1 MSETLTDA
9 LLGRVIDGRYE
20 VRERVASGGMAT
32 VYLALDRRLER
43 MVAVKVM
50 KTHFA
55 ADADK
60 QEFVAR
66 FRREAKAAAKLTHPG
81 MVRVYD
87 QGVDGDISY
96 LTMEYVDGQNLR
108 KHLHREPTLPVG
120 RALAL
125 IESILDA
132 LAAAHRQGLVHRD
145 VKPENILI
153 DPDGYPKLADFGLAR
168 AATEVT
174 ATASGMVLGTVAYLA
189 PETAQRGV
197 ADPRSDVYAAG
208 IVLFETLTG
217 RQPFTGS
224 SAIDV
229 ASRHIHEDVP
239 APSTFAP
246 WIPAELDAL
255 VAVFCARDPQL
266 RPADAA
272 AALTALRRTRAMID
286 EPTLDRRADPP
297 SGALLLGIED
307 ATAVLDDAPRGS
319 TIALPLG
326 LNTGSLSVL
335 DSMDDDPEAVEPSKT
350 PRRTWLWL
358 GAVLAAVIM
367 MVSLGAWWY
376 TTQGPGAYTT
386 VPPVIEKTE
395 VQARQILE
403 AAGFD
408 VVVLEQYDFD
418 IPAGLVISSDPG
430 PQERILKTDPVTIV
444 VSLGPEMGA
453 VPADIVGLTL
463 DDAKNALI
471 DAGFSV
477 GEETGTHSDTVPIN
491 QVMSISPAA
500 GEVIALRSPVSLEY
514 SLGPAPVTVP
524 DVITWKEAEA
534 RALLEGDDYVFRVTV
549 VYERTADVKKGE
561 VSKIEPGVGTETTRT
576 AEVTITVSEGKPL
589 VEMQSFVGLTDDQ
602 AIDLADQLGLV
613 IDWKPYGNLPWFRRE
628 LVAAQEPAYGTTLE
642 QGETITLFYVNE

>member
-96 LTMEYVDGQNLR
+96 LTMEYVDGHNLR

-229 ASRHIHEDVP
+229 AARHIHEDVP

-255 VAVFCARDPQL
+255 VAVFCARDPQV

-286 EPTLDRRADPP
+286 EPTLDRRAEPP
-297 SGALLLGIED
+297 SGAVPLGSDD

-326 LNTGSLSVL
+326 LNTDSLSVL
-335 DSMDDDPEAVEPSKT
+335 DALDDDPEAVEPSKT

-358 GAVLAAVIM
+358 GAIAAAVLM

-386 VPPVIEKTE
+386 VPPVVAQTE
-395 VQARQILE
+395 QVARQTLE
-403 AAGFD
+403 AAGFE
-408 VVVLEQYDFD
+408 VEVLEQYDFD

-430 PQERILKTDPVTIV
+430 PQERILKSGTVTIV
-444 VSLGPEMGA
+444 VSLGPEMGT
-453 VPADIVGLTL
+453 VPSEIIGLPL
-463 DDAKNALI
+463 DDAKNAI
-471 DAGFSV
+471 VDAGFTV
-477 GEETGTHSDTVPIN
+477 GEEVGEYSDTVPQG
-491 QVMSISPAA
+491 QVMTITPAP
-500 GEVIALRSPVSLEY
+500 GEVIALRSPLSLTY
-514 SLGPAPVTVP
+514 SQGPAPVTIP
-524 DVITWKEAEA
+524 DVIGLKEAEA
-534 RALLEGDDYVFRVTV
+534 RTLLEGQDYVFTVTV
-549 VYERTADVKKGE
+549 LYDRTADVKKGE
-561 VSKIEPGVGTETTRT
+561 VWKVEPGVGSESTRT
-576 AEVTITVSEGKPL
+576 AAVTITVSEGKPL
-589 VEMQSFVGLTDDQ
+589 VEMQSFVGLTDEQ
-602 AIDLADQLGLV
+602 AIDLAEELGLV